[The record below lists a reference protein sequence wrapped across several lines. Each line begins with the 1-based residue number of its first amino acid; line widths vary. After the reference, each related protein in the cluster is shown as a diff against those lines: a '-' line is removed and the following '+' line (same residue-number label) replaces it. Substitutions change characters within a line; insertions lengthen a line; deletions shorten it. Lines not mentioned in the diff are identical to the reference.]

1 MENIR
6 SAGSDGPRRFR
17 LRRWLVLACLA
28 CLLCLLPS
36 AAGVC
41 APAGPD
47 ASSGR
52 RIKVRV
58 QPEYPELAKRL
69 NIRGIVR
76 VQLLVAADGHI
87 RSTKVLGGSPL
98 LIQAV
103 MEALR
108 KWKYEPAP
116 AESTEIVRFDFDPLN
131 GSR

>member
-1 MENIR
+1 MENFR

-17 LRRWLVLACLA
+17 LRRVLVLVCLT

-58 QPEYPELAKRL
+58 QPEYPELARRL
-69 NIRGIVR
+69 NIRGSVR
-76 VQLLVAADGHI
+76 VQLLIAADGHI
-87 RSTKVLGGSPL
+87 RNTKVLGGSPL
-98 LIQAV
+98 LIQSV

-108 KWKYEPAP
+108 KWKFEPAP
-116 AESTEIVRFDFDPLN
+116 AESTEIVRFDFDPMSS
-131 GSR
+131 SR